1 MEIGQR
7 LKPYLDNFAGFL
19 KKNKRYSVG
28 VDIGSDSIKIVELE
42 KSKGA
47 IKLKNY
53 ALIKVKSG
61 LDRDKI
67 RKSSGQIVEDIFK
80 KMSINQREVNLAI
93 PSYSSFV
100 TLIEV
105 LGSKEPNIEKEIE
118 SNITKYIPINLDDV
132 VYDWKVID
140 FRESTKEENPN
151 IKGDDLIDENSQ
163 KTKVLLVSTTK
174 NISNDYEKSFEKS
187 NLEVGS
193 IEVDCFSIQRAF
205 LGNQTGNY
213 LIIDIGGKVTNF
225 IGILKGQLIFN
236 RNIDLAGNK
245 LTELISKTLN
255 VNNERA
261 EMIKLKQGLKT
272 DSKEILESVLKPF
285 CDSIVEQA
293 QKRIA
298 EFKDL
303 EEVNLDKIILNG
315 GTSEMIGFKDYIE
328 EKLGIDVVYGNPWSR
343 IEYPKEIKDKILAY
357 SPFFSVAVG
366 LALIDFE

>member
-7 LKPYLDNFAGFL
+7 LKPYLDNFTGFL

-28 VDIGSDSIKIVELE
+28 VDIGSSSIKIVELE

-53 ALIKVKSG
+53 ALIKIKSD
-61 LDRDKI
+61 LNRDKI
-67 RKSSGQIVEDIFK
+67 RKSSGQIVENIFK
-80 KMSINQREVNLAI
+80 KMSINQKEVNLAI

-105 LGSKEPNIEKEIE
+105 LGNKESIIEKEIE
-118 SNITKYIPINLDDV
+118 KNISKYIPINLDDV
-132 VYDWKVID
+132 VYDWKIIN
-140 FRESTKEENPN
+140 FEENKEEIQN
-151 IKGDDLIDENSQ
+151 IKNDDSINENSE

-174 NISNDYEKSFEKS
+174 NVSNDYEKSFEKS

-225 IGILKGQLIFN
+225 IGILKGQLVFN
-236 RNIDLAGNK
+236 RNIDLAGDK
-245 LTELISKTLN
+245 LTELISKTLK
-255 VNNERA
+255 VNKERA

-285 CDSIVEQA
+285 CDSIIEQA

-303 EEVNLDKIILNG
+303 EEVSLDKIILNG

-328 EKLGIDVVYGNPWSR
+328 EKLGVDVVYGNPWSR
-343 IEYPKEIKDKILAY
+343 IEYPKEIKDKILSY